1 MGLAGALGQV
11 LPIEVE
17 EDGALTMRHDGTFAS
32 IRTLPVAEGLEI
44 IALTQLLAWDL
55 ACDDELRRRVADQA
69 AGTMFGTVTM
79 VEDADGRAEV
89 MLRYNFPA
97 GGLDERALQT
107 LILMVLTGGAETA
120 RVLAQPR

>member
-1 MGLAGALGQV
+1 MGLADVLGQV
-11 LPIEVE
+11 LSIEVE
-17 EDGALTMRHDGTFAS
+17 EDGALTVRHDGTFAS
-32 IRTLPVAEGLEI
+32 LRTLPVAEGLEI

-55 ACDDELRRRVADQA
+55 ACDDELRRRVAEQA
-69 AGTMFGTVTM
+69 ASTMFGTVTM
-79 VEDADGRAEV
+79 IEDADGRAEV

-120 RVLAQPR
+120 RVLAQP